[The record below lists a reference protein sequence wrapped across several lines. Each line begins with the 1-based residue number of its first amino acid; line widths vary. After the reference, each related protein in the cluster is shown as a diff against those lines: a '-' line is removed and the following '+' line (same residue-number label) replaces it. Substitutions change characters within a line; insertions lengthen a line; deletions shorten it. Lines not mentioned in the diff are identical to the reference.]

1 MRISYRWALVALDTV
16 VVAGASITAVALRQ
30 WVPFLPSANDAERL
44 VLPVAPFIVLGWLI
58 ALALGGA
65 YRPRHWGVGV
75 QEYRQVLNSSLMFL
89 MGLGFSAFILG
100 YPLSRGFVA
109 ILLAVGVP
117 ALLIGRVTIR
127 RALQHLRRT
136 GRHCVPTLV
145 VGDQGAVEDVVTV
158 LRRETWLGYTPVGLV
173 ATPDEDSIDP
183 STGEAPEVP
192 EVPEVGTLEDLI
204 SVIDRT
210 GAQAVIFTTGSV
222 RRGREFNE
230 MARRLEGHH
239 AEMIVVPAMTDVSS
253 DRIHVTPVAGLP
265 LMHVGKP
272 QAERSL
278 RLTKRLFDLAMAT
291 LLLVLLSPLMIAT
304 ALAVKLSDGG
314 PVLFKQRRVGRGG
327 VPFEV
332 LKFRSMVPDAERI
345 RAEQLEAHNESDG
358 ALFKMRQDPRVTRL
372 GRFIRRFSIDELPQ
386 LFNVLRGEMSLIG
399 PRPALERE
407 VQQYQI
413 HVRRRLDVRPGMIGL
428 WQVSGRSD
436 LDWDDTVRLDLY
448 YVDNWSLIQDVVILL
463 RTFRAVVSSRGAY

>member
-1 MRISYRWALVALDTV
+1 MRNSYRWALVALDTAI
-16 VVAGASITAVALRQ
+16 VAGATIVAVALRQ
-30 WVPFLPSANDAERL
+30 WLPFLPSANDADLL
-44 VLPVAPFIVLGWLI
+44 VLPVAPFIVVGWLI
-58 ALALGGA
+58 GLALGGA

-75 QEYRQVLNSSLMFL
+75 QEYRQVLNSSVMFL
-89 MGLGFSAFILG
+89 MALGFSAFILG
-100 YPLSRGFVA
+100 YPLSRGFVV
-109 ILLAVGVP
+109 ILVAVGVP
-117 ALLIGRVTIR
+117 ALLIGRVTLR
-127 RALQHLRRT
+127 RILQHFRRI

-145 VGDQGAVEDVVTV
+145 VGDQGAVEDVVAV

-173 ATPDEDSIDP
+173 ASPDEDSV
-183 STGEAPEVP
+183 EALLGEVP
-192 EVPEVGTLEDLI
+192 EVPEVGTMDDLI

-230 MARRLEGHH
+230 MARKLEGHR

-253 DRIHVTPVAGLP
+253 ERIHVTPVAGLP

-278 RLTKRLFDLAMAT
+278 KFTKRAFDLVVAT
-291 LLLVLLSPLMIAT
+291 VVLILLSPVLLAT
-304 ALAVKLSDGG
+304 ALIIKLSDGG
-314 PVLFKQRRVGRGG
+314 PVLFRQRRVGRGG
-327 VPFEV
+327 QPFEV
-332 LKFRSMVPDAERI
+332 LKFRSMVTDAERI
-345 RAEQLEAHNESDG
+345 RHEQLEEANESDG
-358 ALFKMRQDPRVTRL
+358 VLFKIREDPRITRF

-386 LFNVLRGEMSLIG
+386 LVNVLRGEMSLIG

-407 VQQYQI
+407 VQQYKV
-413 HVRRRLDVRPGMIGL
+413 HVRRRLDVRPGITGL

-448 YVDNWSLIQDVVILL
+448 YVDNWSMIQDVVILL
-463 RTFRAVVSSRGAY
+463 RTFKAVLSSNGAY